1 MNWFLL
7 SFSSTVLWG
16 STNFIDKYLISKY
29 FQKRGISVLLIFSSL
44 IGLFLLPIIFLINRD
59 VVNIPLHDIFILIA
73 SGVIYVFAIFPYLL
87 ALREEDTSL
96 VVPTFQAIPVFSY
109 FLALLFLNEKLVV
122 WQIIASLLIIFGAIG
137 MSVDFKAKKRFFR
150 WKVFFLMIAS
160 SFLYSL
166 NLFLFKFVERDSSF
180 WTTSFWEYT
189 GFAMA
194 ALCLLLITKYRKEFW
209 QSFKTNGTKV
219 LGINALYEIIN
230 IVGKIIFNF
239 ASLLAPLALVQVVNG
254 AQPLVVL
261 FMGVI
266 LTIFFPKIIKE
277 DISWKM
283 LSQKLIFII
292 LILGGV
298 YLLNR

>member
-137 MSVDFKAKKRFFR
+137 MSVDFKAKKRFF
-150 WKVFFLMIAS
+150 
-160 SFLYSL
+160 YSCI
-166 NLFLFKFVERDSSF
+166 LFLRHHRRRAHDSHAERRQ
-180 WTTSFWEYT
+180 
-189 GFAMA
+189 GF
-194 ALCLLLITKYRKEFW
+194 RRHD
-209 QSFKTNGTKV
+209 
-219 LGINALYEIIN
+219 
-230 IVGKIIFNF
+230 
-239 ASLLAPLALVQVVNG
+239 P
-254 AQPLVVL
+254 PVVL
-261 FMGVI
+261 LRPRHGRAVH
-266 LTIFFPKIIKE
+266 
-277 DISWKM
+277 
-283 LSQKLIFII
+283 
-292 LILGGV
+292 LGRGRPELV
-298 YLLNR
+298 LHRGRRARIHADLRQGP